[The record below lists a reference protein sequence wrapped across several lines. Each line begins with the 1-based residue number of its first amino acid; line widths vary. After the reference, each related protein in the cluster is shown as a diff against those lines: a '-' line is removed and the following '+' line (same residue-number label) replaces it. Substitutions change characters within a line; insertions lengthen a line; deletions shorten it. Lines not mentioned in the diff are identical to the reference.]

1 MAETSGFEKL
11 TLLNRIRDLVHS
23 GNHENALELC
33 KQGIIEYPEDKITFV
48 MLSGHAHLG
57 QKSDVDAERAYKSV
71 LDTVR
76 SMSNTTLYVHGC
88 VVESRVVELEAWR
101 GLQQVCML
109 RGDVKGQAESL
120 ENVLKFT
127 PEDDPR
133 DKSFRIELAE
143 KYAELGEHE
152 KSQQQFWLVLHNMPV
167 GSQERLDCLCKM
179 ADSMLKQKETH
190 VEKEVELKIQSSVMS
205 DDGIGEG
212 DRTVSCIKLDVMA
225 AVAARDDEI
234 HDVGVSLNHILL
246 EIMETSPASLKYLPY
261 REEYLQRCLLR
272 IFHHPQRSAERQQ
285 FRLAALRECVKIICT
300 GGSCSSFAFEAAV
313 WLLEEE
319 EEITGGQVSVG
330 SQEVGGVQAAAE
342 GHIGQGRQATV
353 AFAVENFSRRM
364 YHQFPTNPTARVLMT
379 LMVRRRAM
387 LSKHPVPQA
396 ERRKWEETLEN
407 AMKYDDSI
415 DCASGFKAL
424 AELHYENRNYQKAH
438 DASLRG
444 LKWLQ
449 ERRDRGH
456 ESLSQVGLGLRL
468 VLAKSLRRLK
478 RLDEA
483 DEQFKALTGWVSE
496 GEIAFCEMCGS
507 APTSIHQQA
516 LRGTA
521 LVAVERGDLDAA
533 LSQYERILGKA
544 ALGRG
549 PAEHWAHADY
559 GWLLYQQGDL
569 EHARFHLEKAI
580 EVCEQEGCSATDSQ
594 VGEHHYRLGEVYWS
608 LGGKLKTDK
617 QYAYTMVRC
626 FLRLRYFTC
635 ITSDVCLLQFYD
647 SAKVEGHAQAS
658 AVAALGRFYE
668 QVEHNSATAQ
678 RCYKKALS
686 IDPSLKIAGIN

>member
-1 MAETSGFEKL
+1 MEDAGGFEKMD
-11 TLLNRIRDLVHS
+11 LLGHIRDLVHS
-23 GNHENALELC
+23 GENKKALELC
-33 KQGIIEYPEDKITFV
+33 KRGMREYADEKVAFV
-48 MLSGHAHLG
+48 MLAGHAALG
-57 QKSDVDAERAYKSV
+57 EKSDVDAEKAYKKV
-71 LDTVR
+71 LDTVH
-76 SMSNTTLYVHGC
+76 STSDTTMNVQGC
-88 VVESRVVELEAWR
+88 MVESRVVELEAWK
-101 GLQQVCML
+101 GLAQVYAL
-109 RGDVKGQAESL
+109 RGDLKGQAESL
-120 ENVLKFT
+120 ENILKVT
-127 PEDDPR
+127 PEDDPN
-133 DKSFRIELAE
+133 DKHFRIELAE
-143 KYAELGEHE
+143 KYVELGEHE
-152 KSQQQFWLVLHNMPV
+152 KSQHQFWHVLHSMPI

-190 VEKEVELKIQSSVMS
+190 VKEEVELKIQDSGIHGDVM
-205 DDGIGEG
+205 GVA

-225 AVAARDDEI
+225 AVAAKDDEL
-234 HDVGVSLNHILL
+234 HDVGVSLNHILV

-272 IFHHPQRSAERQQ
+272 IFHHPPRSAERQQ

-300 GGSCSSFAFEAAV
+300 GGACSSFAFEAAV

-330 SQEVGGVQAAAE
+330 GQEVGGLQAVAGGVQAGAE

-396 ERRKWEETLEN
+396 ERRKWEEALED
-407 AMKYDDSI
+407 AMKDDDAI

-424 AELHYENRNYQKAH
+424 SELHYENRHYQKAH

-468 VLAKSLRRLK
+468 VLAKSLRRLN

-483 DEQFKALTGWVSE
+483 EEQFKALTGWVSE
-496 GEIAFCEMCGS
+496 GEVAFCEMCGS

-559 GWLLYQQGDL
+559 GWLLYQRADL
-569 EHARFHLEKAI
+569 EQARFHLENAI
-580 EVCEQEGCSATDSQ
+580 RVSEEENCAATDSQ
-594 VGEHHYRLGEVYWS
+594 VGEHHYRLGEVYWA
-608 LGGKLKTDK
+608 LGGKFKTDK
-617 QYAYTMVRC
+617 QFAYTMVRYSYTIFPFQMNF
-626 FLRLRYFTC
+626 FL
-635 ITSDVCLLQFYD
+635 
-647 SAKVEGHAQAS
+647 H
-658 AVAALGRFYE
+658 
-668 QVEHNSATAQ
+668 
-678 RCYKKALS
+678 
-686 IDPSLKIAGIN
+686 

>member
-1 MAETSGFEKL
+1 MEDFSGFERMD
-11 TLLNRIRDLVHS
+11 LLSQIRELVHS
-23 GNHENALELC
+23 GSNEKALELC
-33 KQGIIEYPEDKITFV
+33 KRGIEEYPEEQVAFV
-48 MLSGHAHLG
+48 LLSGHASLG
-57 QKSDVDAERAYKSV
+57 QKSFVEATEAYAKV
-71 LDTVR
+71 LDIIGNTSEKTVD
-76 SMSNTTLYVHGC
+76 VQGC
-88 VVESRVVELEAWR
+88 TIESRVILLEAWK
-101 GLQQVCML
+101 GLQQVYGL
-109 RGDVKGQAESL
+109 RGDTKNQVECL
-120 ENVLKFT
+120 ENVLKLT
-127 PEDDPR
+127 SEGDPG
-133 DKSFRIELAE
+133 DANIRIELAE
-143 KYAELGEHE
+143 KYIEIGEHE
-152 KSQQQFWLVLHNMPV
+152 KGQHQFWQVLHNMPV

-190 VEKEVELKIQSSVMS
+190 VEKEVELKIKDSVT
-205 DDGIGEG
+205 DDTIGEE
-212 DRTVSCIKLDVMA
+212 DRTISCIKLDVMA
-225 AVAARDDEI
+225 AVAARDDDL
-234 HDVGVSLNHILL
+234 HDVGVSLNHILV

-272 IFHHPQRSAERQQ
+272 IFHHPPRSAERQQ

-300 GGSCSSFAFEAAV
+300 GGACSSFAFEAAV

-330 SQEVGGVQAAAE
+330 GQEVGGVQTVAGGVQTGAE

-379 LMVRRRAM
+379 LMIRRRAM

-396 ERRKWEETLEN
+396 ERRKWEETLED
-407 AMKYDDSI
+407 AMKDDDRI

-438 DASLRG
+438 DDSLRG

-483 DEQFKALTGWVSE
+483 EEQFKALAGWVSE

-569 EHARFHLEKAI
+569 EQARFHLEKAI
-580 EVCEQEGCSATDSQ
+580 NVCEEEGCSATDSQ
-594 VGEHHYRLGEVYWS
+594 VGEHHYRLGEIYWS

-617 QYAYTMVRC
+617 QYAYTMVR
-626 FLRLRYFTC
+626 
-635 ITSDVCLLQFYD
+635 
-647 SAKVEGHAQAS
+647 
-658 AVAALGRFYE
+658 
-668 QVEHNSATAQ
+668 
-678 RCYKKALS
+678 
-686 IDPSLKIAGIN
+686 GILYWYYSFDN